1 VNSDIDRRRA
11 EVEGVIAGRTSRD
24 ELRYVAQVS
33 GDAPAFSGE
42 AASGP
47 DGGPGGWRSLTWSQ
61 ARQRVLEVA
70 AGFAALGLVPGERV
84 ALMLP
89 NRSEH
94 VLADLGAVHAG
105 GVGVTLYPTLAPEQ
119 VAYVVGDCDA
129 RVAVL
134 DGVDQLDRWQPVPD
148 HLPGIRKGH
157 YP

>member
-1 VNSDIDRRRA
+1 
-11 EVEGVIAGRTSRD
+11 
-24 ELRYVAQVS
+24 
-33 GDAPAFSGE
+33 
-42 AASGP
+42 
-47 DGGPGGWRSLTWSQ
+47 
-61 ARQRVLEVA
+61 VLEVA